1 MVVQLNVPVASLVFH
16 FLDRLNFLAE
26 CIGTE
31 LLGLQMVVQL
41 LFSHLFLVL
50 AEQMFVIF
58 AAFEPLRRSFSPWL
72 LRHLDRHIKG

>member
-1 MVVQLNVPVASLVFH
+1 MVVQLNVPVASRVFH
-16 FLDRLNFLAE
+16 FLDRLDFLAE
-26 CIGTE
+26 RIGTE

-58 AAFEPLRRSFSPWL
+58 VAFEPLRRSFSPRL
-72 LRHLDRHIKG
+72 LQHLDRHIKG